1 MLGVAKCGAVGSEG
15 SGAEF
20 VAVVQQDASSVVM
33 GGFVSFVI
41 MSSWF
46 SELLLTLGI
55 TFV

>member
-1 MLGVAKCGAVGSEG
+1 MLGVAKCGAIGSEG

-33 GGFVSFVI
+33 GGFVI

-55 TFV
+55 NFV

>member
-15 SGAEF
+15 SGAEY